1 MPLTQTQEQYYG
13 STETFTGD
21 GTTTIFT
28 LSTSSNIFSSTS
40 TATIYIDGNLIL
52 PSSYQFRWTTTDYW
66 HVDFS
71 IPSTSGYSAYGA
83 PANGV
88 DIRVNVNT
96 NFGNYQFIPL
106 EEAINNFM
114 ISHVGEGKIISK
126 VRRTDVAYH
135 AQRAL
140 QELSYDTLR
149 SVRTQEIEVPASLK
163 MILPQDYVGYVK
175 LTWVDSSGVEHVL
188 YPARKTSNPTNIKQ
202 ETDGSYSFDKNSDG
216 TDDTTLLVNPE
227 DSDTWSNYKSTT
239 PSENQDDY
247 QDDTYWPHDGRRYG
261 LDPQHAQAN
270 GTFFIDQLQGYIH
283 FSSNISGRTVIL
295 KYISDGLSHKI
306 GCKETDWNTSAGVK
320 APCDCLLPH
329 TQEESKIHKFAEEA
343 LYKHIAYAVLSTKV
357 NIPEYIVMRFKKE
370 RFAETRKAKLRLSN
384 LKLEE
389 LTQALRGKSKQIKH

>member
-202 ETDGSYSFDKNSDG
+202 ETDGSYITMSLN
-216 TDDTTLLVNPE
+216 E
-227 DSDTWSNYKSTT
+227 
-239 PSENQDDY
+239 
-247 QDDTYWPHDGRRYG
+247 R
-261 LDPQHAQAN
+261 AM
-270 GTFFIDQLQGYIH
+270 
-283 FSSNISGRTVIL
+283 
-295 KYISDGLSHKI
+295 DGLKLTGGMMGSV
-306 GCKETDWNTSAGVK
+306 S
-320 APCDCLLPH
+320 
-329 TQEESKIHKFAEEA
+329 EA
-343 LYKHIAYAVLSTKV
+343 QK
-357 NIPEYIVMRFKKE
+357 
-370 RFAETRKAKLRLSN
+370 
-384 LKLEE
+384 
-389 LTQALRGKSKQIKH
+389 